1 MMEGTDTIVQL
12 SEELVAR
19 LSEISSRL
27 KYPVDAEI
35 IYEGHTPIVGI
46 LLVAGR
52 IKLVRGRRVRQVLE
66 RGALLGVP
74 ELLEKKAFEYTAQ
87 IQGGSEICYLDQS
100 TIQEILRSDDEEL
113 ISLFQGLIE
122 ATA

>member
-1 MMEGTDTIVQL
+1 MEGTDTIVQL